1 MMAGMG
7 RRVALSVRS
16 ENLNFPGTVYG
27 VERLPD
33 SMIDMRLVTERAVT
47 AARLSRWTRLD

>member
-1 MMAGMG
+1 MAGMG